1 MSFSVTVIGSNSAI
15 PAHGRHPS
23 AQIVTINDRAYMID
37 CGEGTQMRFA
47 DFGIKWMKVNQIF
60 ISHLHGDHYFGLIGV
75 ISTYHL
81 MRRTRPLDVFSPPGL
96 EAIILAQLETGQTVL
111 SYPLHFHTLDP
122 AESRQIYENEDITVD
137 TVVLN
142 HRIPCLGFIFREKQ
156 RQRKVIRE
164 KLEEFSIPV
173 DLIPDIK
180 AGKDILDEAT
190 GERILNSAITLDPP
204 RPRSYAYCC
213 DTAYSPEIVPFIKG
227 VDLVYHDSTFSED
240 SAQRAT
246 DTYHS
251 TTRQAAGIALQAE
264 AKKLMIGHY
273 SSKYDDLLPL
283 LREAQEVFPNTVLAI
298 EGKTYT
304 IER

>member
-23 AQIVTINDRAYMID
+23 AQIVSINDRAYMID
-37 CGEGTQMRFA
+37 CGEGSQMRFA
-47 DFGIKWMKVNQIF
+47 EFGIKWMRVNQIF

-75 ISTYHL
+75 LSTFHL
-81 MRRTRPLDVFSPPGL
+81 MRRNRPLDIFSPPGL
-96 EAIILAQLETGQTVL
+96 EAIIRLQLEVGQTEL
-111 SYPLHFHTLDP
+111 NYPLLFHELDP
-122 AESRQIYENEDITVD
+122 KQGQQIYVNDDISVE

-156 RQRKVIRE
+156 RQRKIIRE
-164 KLEEFSIPV
+164 KLEEYAIPV

-180 AGKDILDEAT
+180 AGKDILDEVT
-190 GERILNSAITLDPP
+190 GERILNCALTLDPL

-213 DTAYSPEIVPFIKG
+213 DTAYSPEIVPVIQG
-227 VDLVYHDSTFSED
+227 VDLVYHDSTFSEE
-240 SAQRAT
+240 SAQRAS

-251 TTRQAAGIALQAE
+251 TAMQAARIAFQAG

-273 SSKYDDLLPL
+273 SSKYDNLLPL
-283 LREAQEVFPNTVLAI
+283 LQEAQQIFPNTVLAI
-298 EGKTYT
+298 EGNTYA